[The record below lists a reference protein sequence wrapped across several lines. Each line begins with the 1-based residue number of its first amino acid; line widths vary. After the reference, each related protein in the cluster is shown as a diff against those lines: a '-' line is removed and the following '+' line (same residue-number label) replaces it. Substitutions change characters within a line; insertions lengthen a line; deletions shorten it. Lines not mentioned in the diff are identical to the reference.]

1 MMNRE
6 TALNWLY
13 GQLRKKRISLGKAER
28 KPNAAVAEIESLE
41 SAIEAIEWIIGVVL
55 EGKDDA

>member
-13 GQLRKKRISLGKAER
+13 GQLRKKRISLGKAES
-28 KPNAAVAEIESLE
+28 KPNAAATDEK
-41 SAIEAIEWIIGVVL
+41 WN
-55 EGKDDA
+55 